1 MGTVILFDRAGDAIR
16 AEYIL
21 NKHGL
26 SVTLVAPPPG
36 IRRGCDL
43 SVKVDDAQ
51 QLQAMRLLDNEG
63 ITYLD
68 LAAFTGGQGPVQLT
82 TRKDIG
88 EFVMV
93 RAGNMKLTFSK
104 GSGAIVNISGGGCP
118 DIPCIAEQLINTN
131 VTKAKSPL
139 IIGTSLCAYML
150 DRALA
155 EAKRIFLE

>member
-1 MGTVILFDRAGDAIR
+1 MGAVILFGEAGKAIR

-21 NKHGL
+21 KKRGFPA
-26 SVTLVAPPPG
+26 TLVAPPPG

-43 SVKVDDAQ
+43 SVKVEDSQ
-51 QLQAMRLLDNEG
+51 QLQVMQILDSEG
-63 ITYLD
+63 ISYLD

-82 TRKDIG
+82 ERKDLG

-104 GSGAIVNISGGGCP
+104 DSGIIVNISGGGCP
-118 DIPCIAEQLINTN
+118 DIPYIANHLIN
-131 VTKAKSPL
+131 VSLAEARSPL
-139 IIGTSLCAYML
+139 VMGTSLCAYLL
-150 DRALA
+150 DRALI